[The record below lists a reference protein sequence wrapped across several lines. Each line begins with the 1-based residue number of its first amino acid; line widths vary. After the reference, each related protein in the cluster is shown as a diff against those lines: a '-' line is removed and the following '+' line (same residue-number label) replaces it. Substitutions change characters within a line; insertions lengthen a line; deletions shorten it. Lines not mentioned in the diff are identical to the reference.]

1 LIQSEPA
8 TGYKVRIMKIKN
20 LIIFASLFGVL
31 ARAEIVDKVVAV
43 VNNEIILQSDYAR
56 LEKKAAKPALIEEIL
71 LSGRSPLE
79 LKKDKKM
86 QTEYLINERL
96 MDAEVKKSNLTASNE
111 KVEQEIKNM
120 AQRYKTTK
128 EEILTAAKN
137 DMNLTT
143 EEYKKFLK
151 TQMERQALIEQDVT
165 SKVRVSDEEVFEE
178 YKKRNPK
185 MSSSIGEV
193 TLAQIFFNPKK
204 GGEDKAKSRA
214 QAALVKIQAGE
225 KFETVAEQTSEDSNF
240 TAGGLLGS
248 FKTGEL
254 NPEFET
260 AIANLKAGQSSQV
273 FESKRGFHILK
284 VLDVKTVADP
294 QFEKDKEKIR
304 SSLMERAFE
313 KQFHSWL
320 KKKREEAT
328 ITLNEKT

>member
-1 LIQSEPA
+1 MKFQNLFLI
-8 TGYKVRIMKIKN
+8 V
-20 LIIFASLFGVL
+20 LFSSVL
-31 ARAEIVDKVVAV
+31 SRAEIVDKVVAV
-43 VNNEIILQSDYAR
+43 VNNEIILQSDYAK
-56 LEKKAAKPALIEEIL
+56 LEKKANKPALIEEIL
-71 LSGRSPLE
+71 LDGKSPAD

-96 MDAEVKKSNLTASNE
+96 MDAEVKKANLSATND
-111 KVEQEIKNM
+111 KVEQEIKQM

-151 TQMERQALIEQDVT
+151 TQIERQALIEQDVT

-185 MSSSIGEV
+185 SGSSVGEV

-204 GGEDKAKSRA
+204 GGDEKAKARA
-214 QAALVKIQAGE
+214 ETALAKIKSGE
-225 KFETVAEQTSEDSNF
+225 TFESVAEQTSEDTNF

-260 AIANLKAGQSSQV
+260 AITNLKAGQTTQV
-273 FESKRGFHILK
+273 FKSKRGYHILK
-284 VLDVKTVADP
+284 VIDVKTVADP

-304 SSLMERAFE
+304 SALMERAFE
-313 KQFHSWL
+313 KQFRSWL

-328 ITLNEKT
+328 ITLNEKS